1 MSKEKDVHFCA
12 IERWIA
18 SYQGRTQVYTQTSN
32 ESSTKIV
39 RKKSGLFFSGA
50 NIIILTGV
58 MKLLKDVPD
67 VLYYINSATFIHL

>member
-1 MSKEKDVHFCA
+1 MPLRDGLPHIRAEHD
-12 IERWIA
+12 
-18 SYQGRTQVYTQTSN
+18 

-39 RKKSGLFFSGA
+39 RKKSGLVFSGA